1 MRFYGRLR
9 GAAADEV
16 ETLIRRVG
24 LADAAGRVTEG
35 FSGGMRQR
43 LGLAIAMLGRP
54 RVLLLDEP
62 SAALDPTGA
71 LLVRDLIAE
80 IAAGGATVLL
90 SSHDLAE
97 IEALADR
104 VGIFTSGRM
113 RALGSIAEL
122 EARAGVRGLEGVY
135 RRLGEGLAPVAGV
148 RAA

>member
-1 MRFYGRLR
+1 
-9 GAAADEV
+9 
-16 ETLIRRVG
+16 
-24 LADAAGRVTEG
+24 
-35 FSGGMRQR
+35 
-43 LGLAIAMLGRP
+43 
-54 RVLLLDEP
+54 VLLLDEP

-80 IAAGGATVLL
+80 IAAEGATVLL

-97 IEALADR
+97 VEALADR
-104 VGIFTSGRM
+104 VAIFASGGM

-135 RRLGEGLAPVAGV
+135 RRLAEGLAPVAGV